1 MFRPVVRG
9 ISGQRHGHRSLAP
22 GEQWSEI
29 HYIHHN
35 WKNVPSGKAAL
46 EVVWPVFEPGREG
59 KEVARPTA
67 KLDINIPVATQARV
81 HALCQRLEER
91 LGNGNSTENE
101 RQVVI
106 HEVIDYVQY
115 TTHAELA
122 PIVWRLIESFPNQ
135 SPVHDFI
142 PMVYA
147 AGNDKGIVN
156 RRLIK
161 LACDLNYPDL
171 DDIFWYWRRERVT
184 LSTDEM
190 TPLLQSENVWTRA
203 MTGATFTDRCGK
215 EWMEQLFR
223 DLRASQQPLPGEQ
236 FARLLSQLD
245 DDDFATRERA
255 TRALQE
261 HGEPV
266 RVQLHKALQ
275 DKPSIEVKSR
285 IQRVLDEI
293 AKGPPPIARKT
304 LWLLEN
310 VYAPQSHA
318 MLKVLAEGPTDSW
331 ATKEAKA
338 ILAKRQNQKP

>member
-223 DLRASQQPLPGEQ
+223 DLRARSNRFLASSSRGSCPNSTTTILPPANERR
-236 FARLLSQLD
+236 ARFRNTASLSECSS
-245 DDDFATRERA
+245 TR
-255 TRALQE
+255 
-261 HGEPV
+261 PF
-266 RVQLHKALQ
+266 
-275 DKPSIEVKSR
+275 R
-285 IQRVLDEI
+285 ISRVLRLSRAFSVFSMRSPRGRPRSPE
-293 AKGPPPIARKT
+293 
-304 LWLLEN
+304 
-310 VYAPQSHA
+310 
-318 MLKVLAEGPTDSW
+318 
-331 ATKEAKA
+331 
-338 ILAKRQNQKP
+338 KRCGC